1 MRFKIDP
8 KGEKLV
14 FTGGEK
20 HELIAVKQH
29 LSRFVKGYKF
39 NPRFKMRLWDGKLNM
54 WNDTGSC
61 VIGLWKEV
69 YGLCKELGYKFEIEN
84 KDLFPLNRDV
94 TLDGFNEWCEEFF
107 AYHQT
112 ESGAAFMPRDYQIES
127 VFQVLRNR
135 YCLTAVATSGGK
147 SLMAAMFLFYILQK
161 VNPKAK
167 FLMVVPSLS
176 LVTQF
181 YNDLVAYNWGIK
193 RENPNPVNL
202 EIEEITSDK
211 PRLAMPGRA
220 PNLYIGTY
228 QSLVNYPPEWFKQF
242 YGVMI
247 DEAHMAKAKSLVTIA
262 NNTIPTAYYRFGMS
276 GTFPD
281 KTSAEIMTIQS
292 VTGPVVSHVRAR
304 ALMDKGVVTEVQ
316 IKALMINHNDPQF
329 HQRIGQIRKAD
340 GKAAYD
346 LEKLRVQESEPRI
359 KLIMKIVKA
368 AKSNTLVLFHK
379 KDYGKIL
386 FERLSAMEDGKRYYY
401 IDGDISGKQREEIK
415 AEMEK
420 TDTPAVLVASYGTLS
435 TGVSIKALNN
445 VLFTESFKSKQIVLQ
460 SIGRA
465 LRQHAEKILAVVF
478 DLVDIFD
485 AENSVGRNVGVLHG
499 HYVERKAMYKD
510 EQYPCDEVKINLPPP
525 VEKDIRD

>member
-1 MRFKIDP
+1 MRFKVDP

-20 HELIAVKQH
+20 HELLAVKQH
-29 LSRFVKGYKF
+29 LARFAKGYKF
-39 NPRFKMRLWDGKLNM
+39 HPRYKMRLWDGKIHM

-61 VIGLWKEV
+61 AIGLWREI
-69 YGLCKELGYKFEIEN
+69 YALCKECGFKFEIEN
-84 KDLFPLNRDV
+84 KAMFPINRDV
-94 TLDGFNEWCEEFF
+94 TVEGFTEWCERFF
-107 AYHQT
+107 AHHET
-112 ESGAAFMPRDYQIES
+112 ESGAAFMPRDYQIDS
-127 VFQVLRNR
+127 VFQVLKNR

-147 SLMAAMFLFYILQK
+147 SLMAAMFIFYILQE

-202 EIEEITSDK
+202 EIEEITSDR
-211 PRLAMPGRA
+211 PRQAMPGKS

-228 QSLVNYPPEWFKQF
+228 QSLVNYPPEWFKKF

-247 DEAHMAKAKSLVTIA
+247 DEAHMAKAKSLVTISE
-262 NNTIPTAYYRFGMS
+262 NTIPTAYYRFGMS

-281 KTSAEIMTIQS
+281 KTSAEILTIQA
-292 VTGPVVSHVRAR
+292 VTGPVVSSVRAR
-304 ALMDKGVVTEVQ
+304 SLMDKGVVTEVQ
-316 IKALMINHNDPQF
+316 IKALMINHNDPEF

-340 GKAAYD
+340 GKAAFD
-346 LEKLRVQESEPRI
+346 LEKARVQESVPRI
-359 KLIMKIVKA
+359 NLIKKIVRA

-379 KDYGKIL
+379 KDYGKRL
-386 FERLSAMEDGKRYYY
+386 FEELSAMDDGKRYYY
-401 IDGDISGKQREEIK
+401 IDGDISGKDRETIK

-465 LRQHAEKILAVVF
+465 LRQHAEKALAVIF
-478 DLVDIFD
+478 DMVDIFD
-485 AENSVGRNVGVLHG
+485 ADSAVGRNIGVLHG
-499 HYVERKAMYKD
+499 HYNERKAMYKD

-525 VEKDIRD
+525 QVADRDD